1 MGINYSRLL
10 ACAMF
15 GIAASTSAMAQ
26 DKQAEVIHW
35 WTSAGEAAA
44 VKVFADKFNAA
55 GGKWVDSAIAGGSNA
70 RAAGINRIVGGKPPT
85 AMQFNTGKQFDELI
99 ANDMLNTVDEVAKE
113 DNWAKI
119 VPTAFQNAVTRDGKI
134 YAIPVNIHG
143 QNWTW
148 SSTAALEKAGV
159 KEPKNWDEFLAAAE
173 KLKAAGIIPLALG
186 GQKWQERLLFN
197 AVLTGVGG
205 APAYQQVYAK
215 RDVSGEAFAKAAEI
229 YGKLRQY
236 VDPGSPGRN
245 WNDTMAM
252 IITGKAGFQF
262 MGDWAKGELAAAN
275 LTPGKEV
282 GCFIL
287 GEKPVFVM
295 GGDMIVLAKTKDA
308 NQIAAQKLLAKTLMT
323 PDAQV
328 EFNVK
333 KGSLPIRTD
342 IDVSKMDACAQ
353 KGVAYMKDPANQ
365 QPNVDMLVTSDTL
378 GTLDDVITAYW
389 NTPGQK
395 ADEFTKKFA
404 AALKASN

>member
-1 MGINYSRLL
+1 MSVNYSQLL
-10 ACAMF
+10 GCTMLALV
-15 GIAASTSAMAQ
+15 ASTSVMAQ
-26 DKQAEVIHW
+26 EKQAEVIHW

-85 AMQFNTGKQFDELI
+85 AMQFNTGKQFDELV
-99 ANDMLNTVDEVAKE
+99 ANDMLNTVDDVAKE
-113 DNWAKI
+113 DNWAKVI
-119 VPTAFQNAVTRDGKI
+119 PTAFQNGVTRGGHI
-134 YAIPVNIHG
+134 YAVPVNIHG
-143 QNWTW
+143 QNWIW
-148 SSTAALEKAGV
+148 ANNAVLEKAGV
-159 KEPKNWDEFLAAAE
+159 KEPKTWDEFLTAAE
-173 KLKAAGIIPLALG
+173 KLKAAGVVPLALG

-197 AVLTGVGG
+197 AVLAGVGG
-205 APAYQQVYAK
+205 AQAYQTTYVK
-215 RDVSGEAFAKAAEI
+215 RDVNSEAFAKATEV

-245 WNDTMAM
+245 WNDAMAM
-252 IITGKAGFQF
+252 VITGKAGFQV
-262 MGDWAKGELAAAN
+262 MGDWAKGEILAAN
-275 LTPGKEV
+275 QTPGKEI

-287 GEKPVFVM
+287 GEKPLFVM

-308 NQIAAQKLLAKTLMT
+308 GQIAAQKLLAKTLMD
-323 PDAQV
+323 PEAQIA
-328 EFNVK
+328 FNAK

-365 QPNVDMLVTSDTL
+365 QPNVDMLVSSDTM

-389 NTPGQK
+389 NTPGQSA
-395 ADEFTKKFA
+395 ADFTKKFA